1 MLRLILCVAMAAAS
15 TLDAQSPPPQ
25 KPLGS
30 WDVEYER
37 TILHMHGEP
46 EQGRDRGRMTL
57 RSAGDSLFGEL
68 ALNDP
73 DSTRMLLRG
82 AARPNAWTVYVEQA
96 KPTGLA
102 VLMIPIDVAVEW
114 LKENVHGMQPIVVRF
129 DLAARADSLTGTRTV
144 PGGSSPKA
152 RVSAVKGTLRKP

>member
-1 MLRLILCVAMAAAS
+1 MLKLILCATMAAAPA
-15 TLDAQSPPPQ
+15 LNAQSPTPQ
-25 KPLGS
+25 KPLGT

-37 TILHMHGEP
+37 TILRMHGEP
-46 EQGRDRGRMTL
+46 EQVRDRGRMTL
-57 RSAGDSLFGEL
+57 RIAGDSLFGEL

-82 AARPNAWTVYVEQA
+82 VSRPNAWAVYVEQA

-102 VLMIPIDVAVEW
+102 VLMIPVDVAVEW
-114 LKENVHGMQPIVVRF
+114 LKENVHGIQPIVVRF

-144 PGGSSPKA
+144 TGGSSTRA
-152 RVSAVKGTLRKP
+152 RVSAVKGILRKP